1 MRCRPRPPSGA
12 WEVVRRDLVTR
23 IDRTIAQGFVGFGS
37 WEQLKLDFTCGA
49 PAECDLSDKIVGDC
63 KCSQECSHSECTRAP
78 RFGVAGPD
86 VHPVWL
92 ANVTC
97 DGTES
102 SLCQCADGF
111 PKTMAA
117 WGHGQKPAANLFRGP
132 DNDYMVPGCG
142 NSHLYDAGVI
152 CLGAELRGSHD
163 DFKVPAPRI
172 QDCGGSCVKSTML
185 SDGWCGAGER
195 VAKFN
200 CEARGC
206 DMGDCD
212 LKSSCTASPP
222 VCGAGQFQCGDLSC
236 LPGSVRCN
244 DRPDCIDES
253 DELDCKDRSEWFYC
267 PSEPLNPI
275 ERSLVNNG
283 RRDCSDG
290 ADESLAV

>member
-1 MRCRPRPPSGA
+1 MPP
-12 WEVVRRDLVTR
+12 
-23 IDRTIAQGFVGFGS
+23 
-37 WEQLKLDFTCGA
+37 
-49 PAECDLSDKIVGDC
+49 
-63 KCSQECSHSECTRAP
+63 
-78 RFGVAGPD
+78 GVAGPD
-86 VHPVWL
+86 VYPVWL
-92 ANVTC
+92 ADVTC

-172 QDCGGSCVKSTML
+172 QDCGSSCVESTML

-267 PSEPLNPI
+267 PSDPLNAI